1 MFATTNGM
9 SSGGQSAP
17 LHERSEV
24 SSSSASLMNSLSS
37 KTTALKASIRSALP
51 GEHLANNDVIEST
64 NTKLGEFL
72 ETAKKALKESNPGLA
87 EADITNSFLS
97 HDLSYEGLPVH
108 LKDSIRAEFERLPT
122 DKQTFG
128 ALRDIVLKNKQ
139 EEKCVLSYLGTRLM
153 QLVVDYAT
161 TDFTTTPNELT
172 AKNKT
177 HTIAQIKETFSENST
192 VMGAFLATGKLLET
206 VYKTTADKGLVGK
219 YNLIDQCAKTFRDK
233 VHDGSSRTITKLA
246 VTLLG
251 TPILFVLK
259 LASKVARIILGA
271 IAVVGTIVAAA
282 VLGTLVATGFVLKEG
297 AELVGRKIGYY
308 DNDAKEYCKYK
319 LKEASEKFKRDNI
332 SENFVDMIKYGAAT
346 SPLCK
351 LDVSRKFVKEMEN
364 DTAYQEVLK
373 AKKEAAKKAKIGAGS
388 AEVV

>member
-24 SSSSASLMNSLSS
+24 SSSPASLMNSLSS
-37 KTTALKASIRSALP
+37 KATALKASIRSALP
-51 GEHLANNDVIEST
+51 GEHLANNDVIESR
-64 NTKLGEFL
+64 NEKLSNFL
-72 ETAKKALKESNPGLA
+72 KSVKQTLKNPGLA

-97 HDLSYEGLPVH
+97 HDLSYEGLPEDLVAP
-108 LKDSIRAEFERLPT
+108 IRAEFERLPT
-122 DKQTFG
+122 EKQTFG

-153 QLVVDYAT
+153 QLVVDYGT

-177 HTIAQIKETFSENST
+177 HTIAQIKETFSKNSP
-192 VMGAFLATGKLLET
+192 VMGALLATGKLLET

-282 VLGTLVATGFVLKEG
+282 ALGTLVATGFVLKEG

-308 DNDAKEYCKYK
+308 DNDAKEYCKYRYP
-319 LKEASEKFKRDNI
+319 EAGYLIDVFQ
-332 SENFVDMIKYGAAT
+332 V
-346 SPLCK
+346 
-351 LDVSRKFVKEMEN
+351 DVSRKLVKAMEN
-364 DTAYQEVLK
+364 DADYK
-373 AKKEAAKKAKIGAGS
+373 KFKKEAKEARL
-388 AEVV
+388 E

>member
-1 MFATTNGM
+1 MSANGII
-9 SSGGQSAP
+9 SGGQSAP

-51 GEHLANNDVIEST
+51 GEHLANNDVIESR
-64 NTKLGEFL
+64 NEKLSNFL
-72 ETAKKALKESNPGLA
+72 KSVKQTLKNPSLA

-97 HDLSYEGLPVH
+97 HDLSYEGLPEDLVAP
-108 LKDSIRAEFERLPT
+108 IRAEFERLPT
-122 DKQTFG
+122 EKQTFG
-128 ALRDIVLKNKQ
+128 ALRDIVLENKQ

-153 QLVVDYAT
+153 QLVVDYGT

-177 HTIAQIKETFSENST
+177 HTIAQIKETFSKNSP
-192 VMGAFLATGKLLET
+192 VMGALLATGKLLET

-251 TPILFVLK
+251 TPILLGFK
-259 LASKVARIILGA
+259 LASKAARIGLGA
-271 IAVVGTIVAAA
+271 IAVVVTIAAA
-282 VLGTLVATGFVLKEG
+282 AGLGICLAAAFLIKESVQ
-297 AELVGRKIGYY
+297 LVGRKIGYY
-308 DNDAKEYCKYK
+308 DNEANEYCEYK
-319 LKEASEKFKRDNI
+319 FKEASEQYKANRTP
-332 SENFVDMIKYGAAT
+332 ENLVDMIKYGAAT
-346 SPLCK
+346 SPLCQV
-351 LDVSRKFVKEMEN
+351 DVSRKFVKEMEN

-373 AKKEAAKKAKIGAGS
+373 AKKEAAKQAKIGAGS
-388 AEVV
+388 AGE